1 MTNNETLQ
9 MLIVVLQEKLA
20 TATLHNAELEALLR
34 LERESHAT
42 ANTET
47 TESPN

>member
-1 MTNNETLQ
+1 MTTNDTLQ

-34 LERESHAT
+34 LERDAAANNSEAPES
-42 ANTET
+42 T
-47 TESPN
+47 T